1 MSGNVWVI
9 WPLFLVSFVRY
20 VQFAF
25 LLTNQRNAKI
35 VQILKAAC
43 LKPQPLLI
51 DFDLWRL
58 LAPQFKPELR
68 GFLVFGRII
77 RCWLTVVNYRG

>member
-9 WPLFLVSFVRY
+9 WPLFRVSFVRY

-43 LKPQPLLI
+43 LKPQPLLS
-51 DFDLWRL
+51 DFDL
-58 LAPQFKPELR
+58 
-68 GFLVFGRII
+68 
-77 RCWLTVVNYRG
+77 

>member
-43 LKPQPLLI
+43 LKPQPLLS
-51 DFDLWRL
+51 DFDL
-58 LAPQFKPELR
+58 
-68 GFLVFGRII
+68 
-77 RCWLTVVNYRG
+77 

>member
-9 WPLFLVSFVRY
+9 WPLFLVSFARY

-43 LKPQPLLI
+43 LKPQPLLS
-51 DFDLWRL
+51 DFDL
-58 LAPQFKPELR
+58 
-68 GFLVFGRII
+68 
-77 RCWLTVVNYRG
+77 